1 MERFKA
7 IERYKNMRLCW
18 LRRTS
23 TVVFAVMDGLKKI
36 MVEIVRSEKS
46 TGTNPQSIKDSFQ
59 KNSLTAVTMTV
70 IMTVTMTVIMTVM
83 CININESPLV
93 SFSSVKRMMKRI
105 GTPRVSNQD
114 VGSNMRG
121 TSWMSGYRDC
131 VTFQLRHS
139 AEMTG
144 FHTCGF
150 TVHSR

>member
-1 MERFKA
+1 MQ
-7 IERYKNMRLCW
+7 
-18 LRRTS
+18 
-23 TVVFAVMDGLKKI
+23 TVVIAVMDGLKKI

-121 TSWMSGYRDC
+121 TS
-131 VTFQLRHS
+131 
-139 AEMTG
+139 
-144 FHTCGF
+144 
-150 TVHSR
+150 